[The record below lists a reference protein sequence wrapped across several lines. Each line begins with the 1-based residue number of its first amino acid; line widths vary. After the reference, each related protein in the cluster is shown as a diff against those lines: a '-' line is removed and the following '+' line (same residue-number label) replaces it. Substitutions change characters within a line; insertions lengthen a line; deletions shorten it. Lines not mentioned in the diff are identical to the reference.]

1 MIKLIVTDMDGT
13 LLNGEGNLPD
23 EFYDTFYKLKNMGI
37 IFAIGS
43 GRQYHTLLN
52 NFDEI
57 RDKISVIAENGAI
70 VIHEGKKIFSKSFSR
85 EKTIK
90 IVEDV
95 KKIDTSDVVV
105 CGENY
110 AYVEDKNPEF
120 AAAVAKY
127 YHHTKTV
134 KNLIDFP
141 DDQVL
146 KVAVYDYE
154 DPNIS
159 RDKLIDKW
167 GDQFQLIVSGK
178 NWMDFGRL
186 DVDKGTALQAY
197 QKLMNIKP
205 SETVVFGDYFNDVPM
220 FSRADYSFAM
230 ENAPQGVKDKAAFI
244 AESNVS
250 NGVIKKIREL
260 VFRVG
265 Q

>member
-13 LLNGEGNLPD
+13 LLNSDSNLPD
-23 EFYDTFYKLKNMGI
+23 EFYDTFYKLKDMGI

-52 NFDEI
+52 NFNEI

-70 VIHEGKKIFSKSFSR
+70 IIHEGKKIFSKSFSR
-85 EKTIK
+85 DKTIE
-90 IVEDV
+90 IVKDV
-95 KKIDTSDVVV
+95 KKIDNCDVVV

-127 YHHTKTV
+127 YHHTKAV
-134 KNLIDFP
+134 KDLLKFP
-141 DDQVL
+141 ADEVL
-146 KVAVYDYE
+146 KVAVYDYV
-154 DPNIS
+154 DPEIS
-159 RDKLIDKW
+159 RNKLFEKW
-167 GDQFQLIVSGK
+167 GNQFQLIISGK
-178 NWMDFGRL
+178 HWMDFGRL
-186 DVDKGTALQAY
+186 DVDKGTALETY

-220 FSRADYSFAM
+220 FGRADYSFAM
-230 ENAPQGVKDKAAFI
+230 ENAPQAVKDKAAYI
-244 AESNVS
+244 AESNDS

-260 VFRVG
+260 VF
-265 Q
+265 